1 MANRGD
7 CRTGWRGRVSAS
19 RRARWTDQRG
29 AALVEFS
36 ITITILLTIVFG
48 IITYGV
54 LLSFKA
60 GMTQAA
66 AQGARAA
73 AVEDW
78 QDAADVAEDATADAL
93 PPFSKNCNSAD
104 GDGLS
109 CTFSVAPCSAT
120 SSAKCITVDVVY
132 DYKNHPLVPLMPFI
146 SALLPN
152 TLRSTSV
159 AQVNS

>member
-1 MANRGD
+1 MQPPGGQADIRLTETGRGSTVANRGD
-7 CRTGWRGRVSAS
+7 CRTGWRGRVPAS

-29 AALVEFS
+29 ASLVEFS
-36 ITITILLTIVFG
+36 ITITMLLTIVFG

-78 QDAADVAEDATADAL
+78 QDAEDVAEDATADAL
-93 PPFSKNCNSAD
+93 
-104 GDGLS
+104 
-109 CTFSVAPCSAT
+109 
-120 SSAKCITVDVVY
+120 
-132 DYKNHPLVPLMPFI
+132 
-146 SALLPN
+146 
-152 TLRSTSV
+152 
-159 AQVNS
+159 